1 MQAAESA
8 NDEHNNRNM
17 HQTVWNVGG
26 ERVDGHADE
35 QVGVHAG
42 DEHADACHVVDHAGG
57 VHVA

>member
-1 MQAAESA
+1 MQVANA

-35 QVGVHAG
+35 QVGG
-42 DEHADACHVVDHAGG
+42 CACGCLARC
-57 VHVA
+57 